1 MCIDNI
7 ENTCRNTSFFSCQ
20 GLLSGAIGLSIV
32 DLAKQFI
39 QACPG
44 Y

>member
-1 MCIDNI
+1 M
-7 ENTCRNTSFFSCQ
+7 RNTSFFGCQ
-20 GLLSGAIGLSIV
+20 VLLSGAIGLSIV

-39 QACPG
+39 YACLG